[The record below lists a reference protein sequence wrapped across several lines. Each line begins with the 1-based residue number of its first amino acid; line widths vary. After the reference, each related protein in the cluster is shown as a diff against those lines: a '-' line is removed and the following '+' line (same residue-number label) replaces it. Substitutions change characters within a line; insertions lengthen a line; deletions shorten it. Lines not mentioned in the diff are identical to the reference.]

1 MHNATKT
8 NIKLC
13 KAITFSSC
21 HICMVVSSNPVA
33 VTYVTLCKHIM
44 YIQHNILITSFGV
57 AFLEK
62 QQFYMSTQTEI
73 SYNKRKNKKRKTVA
87 PQVSQELHTDHT
99 GIYIYPFSEILVI
112 CFGRYCASI
121 RFASQFQSLVQTFSV
136 KKKQYSDDV
145 FIIIN

>member
-13 KAITFSSC
+13 KVITFSSC

-44 YIQHNILITSFGV
+44 YIQRNILIISFGV

-62 QQFYMSTQTEI
+62 QFYLSTQTEI

-87 PQVSQELHTDHT
+87 P
-99 GIYIYPFSEILVI
+99 
-112 CFGRYCASI
+112 
-121 RFASQFQSLVQTFSV
+121 
-136 KKKQYSDDV
+136 
-145 FIIIN
+145 